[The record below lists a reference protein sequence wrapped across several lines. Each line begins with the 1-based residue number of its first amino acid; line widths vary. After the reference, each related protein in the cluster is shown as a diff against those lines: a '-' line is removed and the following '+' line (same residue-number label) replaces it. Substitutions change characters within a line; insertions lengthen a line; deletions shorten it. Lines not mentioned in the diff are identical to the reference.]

1 MRSIL
6 VIGAGRFGSNLAVR
20 LTEMGNEVLVVD
32 VNEEAVNKIS
42 TLVTR
47 AQIGDCMDI
56 ENLRSLGV
64 RNFDVCFVC
73 ISENFQS
80 SMEITSLLKEL
91 GASHIVSKADRDIH
105 ADLLKKIG
113 ADDVVFPER
122 DMAQRTAMRYSALG
136 AFDYIE
142 LSTDYAIMEIAV
154 PPCWV
159 DHKIRDLDIRSQ
171 HEVNVIGIRDVDKV
185 RPLISADYVFKE
197 NEHLIVSGERK
208 NILRVMNK

>member
-1 MRSIL
+1 MRSML
-6 VIGAGRFGSNLAVR
+6 VIGAGRFGSNLAVK
-20 LTEMGNEVLVVD
+20 LTAMGNEVLVVD
-32 VNEEAVNKIS
+32 ADEEAVNKIS
-42 TLVTR
+42 TMVTR

-91 GASHIVSKADRDIH
+91 GAVHIVSKADRDIH

-142 LSTDYAIMEIAV
+142 LSKDYAIMEIAV
-154 PPCWV
+154 PSAWIGCG
-159 DHKIRDLDIRSQ
+159 IRDLNIRSL
-171 HEVNVIGIRDVDKV
+171 HEINVIGIREGKEVK
-185 RPLISADYVFKE
+185 PLIRADYIFKE

-208 NILRVMNK
+208 NILRIMNK